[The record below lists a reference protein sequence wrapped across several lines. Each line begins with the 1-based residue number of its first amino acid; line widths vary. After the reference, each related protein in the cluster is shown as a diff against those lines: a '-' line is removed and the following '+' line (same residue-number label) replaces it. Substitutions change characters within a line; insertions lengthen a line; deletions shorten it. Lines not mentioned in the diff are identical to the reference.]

1 MESGA
6 RCSLASGPHSDA
18 VKRDEPQREKT
29 EKKTENP
36 RAEEELAALRRKNS
50 HKRKFPSK
58 ENKRK
63 NEGEESTS

>member
-1 MESGA
+1 MN
-6 RCSLASGPHSDA
+6 P
-18 VKRDEPQREKT
+18 REKKQK
-29 EKKTENP
+29 KKTENP

-63 NEGEESTS
+63 NEGEENTS